1 MSFSGRLNGGSNGG
15 HGHQAVPTGSGS
27 GSGNVVPLSIC
38 SHNLDGFDDKLSL
51 PFVMTRAAA
60 VISDEQKQALV
71 YDLIECKAKLL
82 DQSKAMKQLKEAH
95 EVQLVAVSRQLLEL
109 ECGLRKRERE
119 LCAILQQRDRVIREQ
134 SHIIRFLTKKTGK
147 TKTKAIR
154 SLADEAAAK
163 IPQWSSTSSSSDKAM
178 DKATKLVKSV
188 SEEMKPIEDI
198 VAHKDQMKPNGRI
211 TSATASTE
219 VTLTSI
225 MESESENDSAVILD
239 DLASPTSKSSSSGC
253 VSRSVSDVMSS
264 ETELEKVKDSSPFES
279 PNYRGFLLRHGSY
292 ERYKIRS
299 RMQQLH
305 QQQHPHDFPT
315 SAASTGVQKYS
326 NQVTANATLPRN
338 RKKVHKSE
346 QRELDRRQNFGN
358 FSKSATDLSSPMT
371 KNASTTVIV
380 INDSSNVISGLSGG
394 LSSSSLVGGGGGS
407 SNETTTGPCKS
418 NNSHRTVTKPR
429 DVKNKSNNRTKM
441 VLKTTTTT
449 MTASTTTSVASPPN
463 SKSPSPPMF
472 VTSDKFIQQSGSV
485 YCSLY
490 GIDMSEDEVSYA

>member
-1 MSFSGRLNGGSNGG
+1 
-15 HGHQAVPTGSGS
+15 
-27 GSGNVVPLSIC
+27 
-38 SHNLDGFDDKLSL
+38 
-51 PFVMTRAAA
+51 
-60 VISDEQKQALV
+60 
-71 YDLIECKAKLL
+71 
-82 DQSKAMKQLKEAH
+82 
-95 EVQLVAVSRQLLEL
+95 
-109 ECGLRKRERE
+109 
-119 LCAILQQRDRVIREQ
+119 
-134 SHIIRFLTKKTGK
+134 
-147 TKTKAIR
+147 
-154 SLADEAAAK
+154 
-163 IPQWSSTSSSSDKAM
+163 
-178 DKATKLVKSV
+178 
-188 SEEMKPIEDI
+188 
-198 VAHKDQMKPNGRI
+198 
-211 TSATASTE
+211 
-219 VTLTSI
+219 
-225 MESESENDSAVILD
+225 
-239 DLASPTSKSSSSGC
+239 
-253 VSRSVSDVMSS
+253 MSS

-315 SAASTGVQKYS
+315 SAASTVVQKYS

-394 LSSSSLVGGGGGS
+394 LSSSSLVGGGGG